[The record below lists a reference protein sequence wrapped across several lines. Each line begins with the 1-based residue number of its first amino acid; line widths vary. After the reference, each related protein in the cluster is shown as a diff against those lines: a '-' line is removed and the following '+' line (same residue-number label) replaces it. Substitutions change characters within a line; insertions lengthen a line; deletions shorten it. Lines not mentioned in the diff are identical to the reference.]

1 MLVLI
6 HSTPRTGTA
15 AMIVTRQLAARTL
28 NVVAAPADGRQA
40 LVSITASRKTADYA
54 VTAVTKVERGWL
66 VGPAELPDD
75 AAYLVTRGGACS
87 CPAGLHGKAC
97 KHTGAVAKLVELR
110 VLAG

>member
-1 MLVLI
+1 MLSLA
-6 HSTPRTGTA
+6 TPPAGA
-15 AMIVTRQLAARTL
+15 AAVNRKPTAARTL
-28 NVVAAPADGRQA
+28 NVVAATADGTQA
-40 LVSITASRKTADYA
+40 VVSITAGRKTADYA
-54 VTAVTKVERGWL
+54 VTKVGRGWL

-75 AAYLVTRGGACS
+75 AAYLVTRGGGCS